1 MRSTARIISTI
12 ALGLFVAVTATGF
25 AQRAGTPPA
34 KPAANAADATARI
47 VAAAQAVVASLD
59 EAGRAKIQFP
69 FDGPQKRNGPTSRR
83 RCFSATAYASP
94 I

>member
-1 MRSTARIISTI
+1 MGSAIRITTI
-12 ALGLFVAVTATGF
+12 CLGLFVAVSSATL

-34 KPAANAADATARI
+34 TQAGSASDATTKI

-69 FDGPQKRNGPTSRR
+69 YDSL
-83 RCFSATAYASP
+83 
-94 I
+94 